1 MKFQGVSVEI
11 SFIVF
16 LSFHWSEISARLS
29 CYVIQRYTECL
40 VGSAISDLAL
50 RLFAAGLTCKMGIA
64 SGMPVLDAESNWNLE
79 VSICCSALPPYTVS
93 SNRDEPG
100 NWPHNEK
107 SYEAGYEVRLFA
119 SSRVGVQWQHVA
131 TEGAKMCKSYRASLF
146 GGRKG

>member
-64 SGMPVLDAESNWNLE
+64 SGMPVLDADQTGILKCQSA
-79 VSICCSALPPYTVS
+79 ALPFPPT
-93 SNRDEPG
+93 
-100 NWPHNEK
+100 
-107 SYEAGYEVRLFA
+107 
-119 SSRVGVQWQHVA
+119 Q
-131 TEGAKMCKSYRASLF
+131 
-146 GGRKG
+146 